1 MINAELTENISRA
14 SKASSN
20 PALNHQLVRCL
31 DLTSLNDNDTDAS
44 INQLC
49 NNAKTAVGNVAAV
62 CVYPQFVALAKEQC
76 VNTDIKVATVVN
88 FPSGNESLKKV
99 LADTKNSLAAG
110 TDEIDLVFAYQTYLD
125 GNKADAINIVK
136 QVRKLCGEKKLKVI
150 LETGALDADA
160 IATISA
166 DCIDAGADFL
176 KTSTGKINQGATLA
190 AVAIMLNAIN
200 KKQTDTPRTLGIKVS
215 GGVSSADIATQYY
228 TLAQNSMGQA
238 WPCPGTF
245 RIGASSLLSKLL

>member
-14 SKASSN
+14 SEATSN
-20 PALNHQLVRCL
+20 PELNHQLVRCL
-31 DLTSLNDNDTDAS
+31 DLTSLNNHDTDAD
-44 INQLC
+44 IIQLC
-49 NNAKTAVGNVAAV
+49 HNAKTAVGNVAAV
-62 CVYPQFVALAKEQC
+62 CVYPQFVALAKEHC
-76 VNTDIKVATVVN
+76 VNTDIKIATVIN
-88 FPSGNESLKKV
+88 FPSGNELLEKV
-99 LADTKNSLAAG
+99 LADTESSLTAG
-110 TDEIDLVFAYQTYLD
+110 ADEIDLVFAYQTYLT
-125 GNKADAINIVK
+125 GKKIDAIEMVK

-176 KTSTGKINQGATLA
+176 KTSTGKINQGATLG

-200 KKQTDTPRTLGIKVS
+200 EKQADMPRTLGVKVS

-228 TLAQNSMGQA
+228 ALAQNIIDHE
-238 WPCPGTF
+238 WPRAETF